1 MKRSILVVGAFGY
14 ESNQLDGQ
22 TIKTRNVYDMIKKRC
37 NCDTSYVDTLYLKK
51 RPWLLFN
58 LLYKLCICRT
68 LVLLPAHNNLTY
80 LFPIL
85 YFLSKI
91 LRYDINC
98 ICIGGWQVE
107 FFMGTGKFGYHP
119 HIMSLCK
126 KVKVFMPEMEQLNN
140 ELKNIC
146 KFNNTVVF
154 PNFRTFDR
162 APLSIS
168 PHKGFRM
175 VFLARVNKHKG
186 YDVIFNSLPYLRK
199 NCPDC
204 IIDFYGQIASDDKEE
219 FEQLVNSNNDIV
231 SYKGI
236 LNQESIT
243 ATLKG
248 YDVMLLPTHYY
259 TEGFPGSILDAYIA
273 GIPVIVSEWKH
284 AHEFVKNSIT
294 GIIVPFEDNQ
304 DAFNETILALYNDQN
319 LLNRMKVKAFEEAD
333 KYSEDAAWSIL
344 NKYL

>member
-1 MKRSILVVGAFGY
+1 
-14 ESNQLDGQ
+14 
-22 TIKTRNVYDMIKKRC
+22 
-37 NCDTSYVDTLYLKK
+37 
-51 RPWLLFN
+51 
-58 LLYKLCICRT
+58 
-68 LVLLPAHNNLTY
+68 
-80 LFPIL
+80 
-85 YFLSKI
+85 
-91 LRYDINC
+91 
-98 ICIGGWQVE
+98 
-107 FFMGTGKFGYHP
+107 
-119 HIMSLCK
+119 
-126 KVKVFMPEMEQLNN
+126 
-140 ELKNIC
+140 
-146 KFNNTVVF
+146 
-154 PNFRTFDR
+154 
-162 APLSIS
+162 
-168 PHKGFRM
+168 M

-248 YDVMLLPTHYY
+248 YDVKLLPTHYY